1 MMYFTKSYL
10 VDDLAIRTPVG
21 HNFGTYAESKL
32 LFRFVETHEVTVR
45 LKNPTEEEMQRGR
58 EQGGVLICEAST
70 RLDPNPR
77 VRAAFEALAER
88 RPVVIHPI
96 PHDPRWA
103 NRADD
108 PHARIRSVHLDPP
121 TPPLPPPVRGPQT
134 GAPIPQ
140 LRRLLHN
147 PSDQGWVGW
156 GS

>member
-96 PHDPRWA
+96 P
-103 NRADD
+103 DD
-108 PHARIRSVHLDPP
+108 PPLGKQSRRPPRPYPVRTPRSSHTP
-121 TPPLPPPVRGPQT
+121 TPTRTRSANGRTNPPAQT
-134 GAPIPQ
+134 SAT
-140 LRRLLHN
+140 
-147 PSDQGWVGW
+147 
-156 GS
+156 